1 MIYDYYPLFT
11 VNINKFSMHIKHYNK
26 ERLSYCYLFH
36 FPSIDNEHDIVDG
49 NTGLSNVGGQNLPV
63 AQQEIR

>member
-1 MIYDYYPLFT
+1 
-11 VNINKFSMHIKHYNK
+11 MHIKHYNK